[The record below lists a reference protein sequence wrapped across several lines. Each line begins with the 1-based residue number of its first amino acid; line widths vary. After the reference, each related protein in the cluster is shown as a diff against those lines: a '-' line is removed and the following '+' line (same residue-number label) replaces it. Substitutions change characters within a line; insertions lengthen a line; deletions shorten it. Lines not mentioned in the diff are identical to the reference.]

1 MFIVNHI
8 CLSLI
13 LLFKFVCFG
22 FFFYD
27 EKHCKPES
35 ANDIYYSSFLF
46 TVQISSG

>member
-13 LLFKFVCFG
+13 LLFKFV

-35 ANDIYYSSFLF
+35 ANDIFYSPFIL

>member
-1 MFIVNHI
+1 MFIANHI

-13 LLFKFVCFG
+13 LLFKFV

-35 ANDIYYSSFLF
+35 ANDIFYSRFIF